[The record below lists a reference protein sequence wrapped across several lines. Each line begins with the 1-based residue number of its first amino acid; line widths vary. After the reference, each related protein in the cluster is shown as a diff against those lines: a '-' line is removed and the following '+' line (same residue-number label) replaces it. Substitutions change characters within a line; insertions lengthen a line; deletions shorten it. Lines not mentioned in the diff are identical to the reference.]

1 MIFSYMRHEL
11 ETALRAAGFDR
22 SALHQFDDSLRGFF
36 YSFLGI
42 FLCAP
47 LYVLVLLA
55 ERRITDNAAV
65 EMPSLALAPLPPAN
79 LAFAALESANYLA
92 NWVLFPL
99 AMIFLANIMGAGKRY
114 VPFVVAYNWTGCIIL
129 AATVLPY
136 LLYLARIVPIEGVM
150 ILYYPVIFFAF
161 ALRWTVA
168 RDTLKI
174 SGLNA
179 AGIVIFDFLL
189 SILMAVLVGK
199 LREGLVVS

>member
-1 MIFSYMRHEL
+1 M
-11 ETALRAAGFDR
+11 
-22 SALHQFDDSLRGFF
+22 
-36 YSFLGI
+36 
-42 FLCAP
+42 
-47 LYVLVLLA
+47 
-55 ERRITDNAAV
+55 
-65 EMPSLALAPLPPAN
+65 
-79 LAFAALESANYLA
+79 
-92 NWVLFPL
+92 
-99 AMIFLANIMGAGKRY
+99 
-114 VPFVVAYNWTGCIIL
+114 
-129 AATVLPY
+129 LPY

>member
-1 MIFSYMRHEL
+1 
-11 ETALRAAGFDR
+11 
-22 SALHQFDDSLRGFF
+22 
-36 YSFLGI
+36 
-42 FLCAP
+42 
-47 LYVLVLLA
+47 VLVLLA